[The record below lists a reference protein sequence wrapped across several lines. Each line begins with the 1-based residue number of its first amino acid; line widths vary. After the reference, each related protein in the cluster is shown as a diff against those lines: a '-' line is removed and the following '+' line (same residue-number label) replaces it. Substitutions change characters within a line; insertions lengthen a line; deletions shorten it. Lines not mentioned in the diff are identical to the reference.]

1 MNVLVK
7 DLILKVF
14 RILKLDLSYK
24 HLKLKLRVSWW
35 LYNGAEYATSHK
47 ALGTNLIN
55 CVIRER
61 KADRAPYSDL
71 AIQVN
76 GILQVS

>member
-7 DLILKVF
+7 HLILKVF

-24 HLKLKLRVSWW
+24 HLKLKLRASWW
-35 LYNGAEYATSHK
+35 LYNAAEYDTTHK
-47 ALGTNLIN
+47 ALGTNLVN
-55 CVIRER
+55 CVIKR
-61 KADRAPYSDL
+61 KASRAPYSDL
-71 AIQVN
+71 AIQGN